1 MNIRVVLDTNIF
13 ISGIFWE
20 GNFCSHIIDAWRA
33 GRITLIS
40 SLEIVQELIETLR
53 DFKIGME
60 EGMIGEWQTM
70 IIENSVMVVPSER
83 LDVVKEDPKD
93 NKFFE
98 AAVAGEAH
106 YIVSQDKKH
115 ILKIG
120 RYKRIK
126 MIHPEEF
133 VQLISKNISPLH

>member
-1 MNIRVVLDTNIF
+1 MILKVVLDTNIF

-20 GNFCSHIIDAWRA
+20 GNYCSQIIDAWRA
-33 GRITLIS
+33 GKIVLVT
-40 SLEIVQELIETLR
+40 SLEIVQELVETLR
-53 DFKIGME
+53 DFKIEMPE
-60 EGMIGEWQTM
+60 EMIKEWQTM
-70 IIENSVMVVPSER
+70 IIENSFIVIPKKK
-83 LDVVKEDPKD
+83 LDIVKEDPKD

-98 AAVAGEAH
+98 AAIAGEAQ

-120 RYKRIK
+120 EYGGIK

-133 VQLISKNISPLH
+133 VKFIS